1 MQNRKSP
8 KAPENNPQRKAISP
22 LFHWNMSS
30 QPPFESLARLLEC
43 LLTYYRTSGS
53 AQAESGSLSEQA
65 LIYGTTLL
73 RRRRLRRE
81 GWRIPTQLVVIGPTQ
96 SGKSTLV
103 NLLLGIEAA
112 EASPLAGHTRYPQG
126 FTASGKGAVIQE
138 ELTKLLPGWTPVPTG
153 PNDQNRANIF
163 SLSDLGNCE
172 TRLSGRSTIW
182 DSPDFDSVNSRE
194 YRDMVP
200 VICAMADIL
209 ILAVSREKYADQS
222 VWRLLNLIA
231 PVGAPLIICLNKTS
245 GPEAEQLLASMSDRL
260 EQASIP
266 YTALLT
272 LPYVA
277 DGQQMLWETGEAEVI
292 KARISGLLDHAGFE
306 VGDRRLASL
315 LNRHWSEWIQ
325 PVRREHA
332 AAGKWE
338 TLVDEELGQFM
349 ELYRLDYLN
358 NPDYADTM
366 QRTIVQLLELLEIP
380 GIAGALIQMRKVLTW
395 PARKAHNVYRKKFPE
410 KKPGG
415 KAHEVKVIE
424 EGSTHLLAR
433 LRQQI
438 SGQITGE
445 PRVTIAWWSNLD
457 LRLKQDCDDIE
468 AALLNEM
475 NTYQTEFDEEIKR
488 AGRLLFEHLKQHPL
502 TLNGLRAART
512 TTDAAALLLAIKTG
526 GIGLNDL
533 LLAPAMLSFSS
544 LLAEGA
550 VGQYMTQIEND
561 LKKSQLTAVTERLA
575 YGILR
580 KRLLELPALM
590 SQEGCC
596 AVSTQWLADAENQLA
611 ALQGA

>member
-1 MQNRKSP
+1 MTSHP
-8 KAPENNPQRKAISP
+8 P
-22 LFHWNMSS
+22 L
-30 QPPFESLARLLEC
+30 ESLEQLLER
-43 LLTYYRTSGS
+43 LHTYYRASKP
-53 AQAESGSLSEQA
+53 AQTASDSTSEQA
-65 LIYGTTLL
+65 LIYGTALL
-73 RRRRLRRE
+73 RRRRLRLS

-126 FTASGKGAVIQE
+126 FTTCGKVEAIRE
-138 ELTKLLPGWTPVPTG
+138 ELTELLPGWTHVSSG
-153 PNDQNRANIF
+153 ENNRNRADIF
-163 SLSDLGNCE
+163 SLNDLDDRGN
-172 TRLSGRSTIW
+172 RLSDQSTIW

-194 YRDMVP
+194 YGDMVP

-231 PVGAPLIICLNKTS
+231 PVKTPLIICLNKTS
-245 GPEAEQLLASMSDRL
+245 GPEAEQLLVSMRHRL
-260 EQASIP
+260 EEASIP

-277 DGQQMLWETGEAEVI
+277 DVQQTLWETGAADMI
-292 KARISGLLDHAGFE
+292 RTRISGLLDHAGFD
-306 VGDRRLASL
+306 VGDSHLASL
-315 LNRHWSEWIQ
+315 LNRHWAEWIR
-325 PVRREHA
+325 PVRQEHA
-332 AAGKWE
+332 AAEKWQN
-338 TLVDEELGQFM
+338 LVDEELGQFV
-349 ELYRLDYLN
+349 ELYQQDYLN

-366 QRTIVQLLELLEIP
+366 QRAIVELLELLEIP

-395 PARKAHNVYRKKFPE
+395 PARKAHDIYRKKFPGS
-410 KKPGG
+410 KPGG
-415 KAHEVKVIE
+415 KGHEVKVIE

-445 PRVTIAWWSNLD
+445 TRVTIAWWSNLD
-457 LRLKQDCDDIE
+457 LRLKQDCNDIE
-468 AALLNEM
+468 TALFSEL
-475 NTYQTEFDEEIKR
+475 NTYQTEFDEQIKR
-488 AGRLLFEHLKQHPL
+488 AGRLLFEHLKQHPV
-502 TLNGLRAART
+502 TLNSLRAART
-512 TTDAAALLLAIKTG
+512 TTDAIALLVAIKTG
-526 GIGLNDL
+526 GFGLSDL

-550 VGQYMTQIEND
+550 AGHYMTQVEKD
-561 LKKSQLTAVTERLA
+561 LKNAQLAAVTDRLA
-575 YGILR
+575 FGILR

-596 AVSTQWLADAENQLA
+596 AVSTQWLADAESQLA
-611 ALQGA
+611 ILKGP